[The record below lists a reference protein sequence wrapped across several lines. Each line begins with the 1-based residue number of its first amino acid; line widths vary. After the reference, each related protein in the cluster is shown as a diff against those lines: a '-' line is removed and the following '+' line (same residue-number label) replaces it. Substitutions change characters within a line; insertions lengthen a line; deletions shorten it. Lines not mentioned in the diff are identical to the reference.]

1 MAAKEVVNGSREE
14 GKHLEIESERPH
26 LPNNAVDRTAAAKVK
41 VEEEEEEAAEEEEA
55 QALHHQSIDRPTT
68 TVYAIFLA

>member
-1 MAAKEVVNGSREE
+1 MAAKEVVNGKREA

-41 VEEEEEEAAEEEEA
+41 VEEEEEAEEEEA
-55 QALHHQSIDRPTT
+55 KALHHQSIDRPTT
-68 TVYAIFLA
+68 TVYAMFLA